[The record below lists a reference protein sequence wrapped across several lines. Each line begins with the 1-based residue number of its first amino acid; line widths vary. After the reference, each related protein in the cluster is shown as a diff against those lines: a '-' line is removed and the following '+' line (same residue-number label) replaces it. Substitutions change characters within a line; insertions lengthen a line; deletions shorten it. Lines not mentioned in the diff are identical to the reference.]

1 MASLGR
7 GVEGS
12 GERALVKRGVG
23 LEAITIEQGATL
35 AKLPCWEAVQI
46 PSGMF
51 TASRAILTILLLF
64 LIVLEFVP
72 WTQTI
77 SVNGKVSAYTP
88 YDRPQNIES
97 RITGRIKVWHIYEG
111 VKVKKGELVG
121 ELEDYDPTFMA
132 PEILPLFEQRKVAQE
147 QTRQAALARADQLNK
162 RIGEMKK
169 LVQAAV
175 PSAEARVVEA
185 DNKVREAQQKVE
197 QLKIDVVTA
206 QLNVDRHR
214 QLVRDG
220 LVSQRELELTI
231 QTEISTKAGLQ
242 AAQAGLLAAE
252 QGRSALSFGRDQITA
267 DVQQRL
273 MEAMAQRDAAVAE
286 AARATE
292 ALADIQYRQQGV
304 QQRIEAAKLISPMD
318 GTVVKMAKVG
328 VNETVKQG
336 DTLVTISPH
345 ASDPAI
351 EMRAEGLDSPLL
363 KPGRKVRIL
372 FFGVP
377 AIPLPAWPSLMAG
390 TRGGVIKVVDQ
401 IDDGK
406 GNYRFWVVP
415 DPDDPQPWPEQAQVR
430 QGTKVLGWVI
440 MNRVPLWYELWRRF
454 NFFPPDYIE
463 REPSLFEMFAPKVA
477 APGAK

>member
-7 GVEGS
+7 GIEGS

-23 LEAITIEQGATL
+23 LEAITIEQASAL
-35 AKLPCWEAVQI
+35 AKLPCWQAVQI
-46 PSGMF
+46 PGGMF
-51 TASRAILTILLLF
+51 TASRAILTILILF
-64 LIVLEFVP
+64 LIILEFVP

-77 SVNGKVSAYTP
+77 QASGKVSAYTP
-88 YDRPQNIES
+88 YDRPQHIES
-97 RITGRIKVWHIYEG
+97 RITGRVKAWHIYEG

-121 ELEDYDPTFMA
+121 ELEDYDPTYMA
-132 PEILPLFEQRKVAQE
+132 PEILPLFEQRKDALE
-147 QTRQAALARADQLNK
+147 KTRQAALARADQLDK
-162 RIGEMKK
+162 RIGQMKN
-169 LVQAAV
+169 LVKAAV

-185 DNKVREAQQKVE
+185 DNRVREAQQKVE
-197 QLKIDVVTA
+197 QLKIDVHTA

-231 QTEISTKAGLQ
+231 QTEIGTKAGLQ
-242 AAQAGLLAAE
+242 AAQANLLAAE
-252 QGRSALSFGRDQITA
+252 QARSALNFGRDQITA
-267 DVQQRL
+267 DVNQQL
-273 MEAMAQRDAAVAE
+273 IDAIASRDAAVAE
-286 AARATE
+286 AAKATE
-292 ALADIQYRQQGV
+292 QLAEIVYKQQGV
-304 QQRIEAAKLISPMD
+304 QRRIEIAKLYSPMD
-318 GTVVKMAKVG
+318 GTVVKMARVG
-328 VNETVKQG
+328 INETVKQG
-336 DTLVTISPH
+336 DNLVTISPL

-351 EMRAEGLDSPLL
+351 EMVAEGLDSPLL

-377 AIPLPAWPSLMAG
+377 AIPLPAWPGLMAG
-390 TRGGVIKVVDQ
+390 TRAGVIKVVDQ

-406 GNYRFWVVP
+406 GNYRFWVIP

-454 NFFPPDYIE
+454 NFFPPDYLE
-463 REPSLFEMFAPKVA
+463 REPSVFEMFAPKVA
-477 APGAK
+477 APGAR

>member
-1 MASLGR
+1 MASLSHGHDS
-7 GVEGS
+7 S
-12 GERALVKRGVG
+12 GERALVQRGVG
-23 LEAITIEQGATL
+23 LEAITIEQGPAL
-35 AKLPCWEAVQI
+35 AKLPCWQAVQI
-46 PSGMF
+46 PRGMF

-77 SVNGKVSAYTP
+77 QATGKVSAYTP

-97 RITGRIKVWHIYEG
+97 RITGRIKAWHIYEG

-132 PEILPLFEQRKVAQE
+132 PEILPLFEQRKDALE
-147 QTRQAALARADQLNK
+147 KTRQAALARADQLNR
-162 RIGEMKK
+162 RIGEMRK

-197 QLKIDVVTA
+197 QLKIDVHTA

-214 QLVRDG
+214 QLVREG

-231 QTEISTKAGLQ
+231 QTEIGTKAGLQ
-242 AAQAGLLAAE
+242 AAQASLQAAE
-252 QGRSALSFGRDQITA
+252 QARSSLSFGRDQVSA
-267 DVQQRL
+267 DVNQKL
-273 MEAMAQRDAAVAE
+273 MDAIASRDSAVAE
-286 AARATE
+286 AAKATE
-292 ALADIQYRQQGV
+292 SLAEIAYKQQGV
-304 QQRIEAAKLISPMD
+304 QQRIEAAKLYSPMD
-318 GTVVKMAKVG
+318 GTVVKMNKVG
-328 VNETVKQG
+328 INETVKQG
-336 DTLVTISPH
+336 ENLVTISPL
-345 ASDPAI
+345 AADPAI
-351 EMRAEGLDSPLL
+351 EMVAEGLDSPLL
-363 KPGRKVRIL
+363 TPGRKVRIL

-377 AIPLPAWPSLMAG
+377 AIPLPAWPGLMAG
-390 TRGGVIKVVDQ
+390 TRGGIIKVVDQ

-415 DPDDPQPWPEQAQVR
+415 DPEDSQAWPEQTQVR

-454 NFFPPDYIE
+454 NFFPPDYLE

-477 APGAK
+477 APGGK

>member
-46 PSGMF
+46 PGGMF

-64 LIVLEFVP
+64 LIILEFVP

-77 SVNGKVSAYTP
+77 AVNGKVSAYTP
-88 YDRPQNIES
+88 YDRPQQIES
-97 RITGRIKVWHIYEG
+97 RITGRIKAWHIYEG
-111 VKVKKGELVG
+111 VKVKKGDLVG

-132 PEILPLFEQRKVAQE
+132 PEILPLFEQRKVALE

-197 QLKIDVVTA
+197 QLKIDVHTA

-231 QTEISTKAGLQ
+231 QTEIGTKAGLQ
-242 AAQAGLLAAE
+242 AAQANLLAAE
-252 QGRSALSFGRDQITA
+252 QARSALSFGRDQITA

-273 MEAMAQRDAAVAE
+273 MDAIASRDAAVAE
-286 AARATE
+286 A
-292 ALADIQYRQQGV
+292 
-304 QQRIEAAKLISPMD
+304 
-318 GTVVKMAKVG
+318 
-328 VNETVKQG
+328 
-336 DTLVTISPH
+336 
-345 ASDPAI
+345 
-351 EMRAEGLDSPLL
+351 
-363 KPGRKVRIL
+363 
-372 FFGVP
+372 
-377 AIPLPAWPSLMAG
+377 
-390 TRGGVIKVVDQ
+390 
-401 IDDGK
+401 
-406 GNYRFWVVP
+406 
-415 DPDDPQPWPEQAQVR
+415 
-430 QGTKVLGWVI
+430 
-440 MNRVPLWYELWRRF
+440 
-454 NFFPPDYIE
+454 
-463 REPSLFEMFAPKVA
+463 
-477 APGAK
+477 

>member
-1 MASLGR
+1 MASLSHGHDS
-7 GVEGS
+7 S
-12 GERALVKRGVG
+12 GERALVQRGVG
-23 LEAITIEQGATL
+23 LEAIAIEQGPAL
-35 AKLPCWEAVQI
+35 AKLPCWQAVQI
-46 PSGMF
+46 PRGMF

-77 SVNGKVSAYTP
+77 QATGKVSAYTP

-97 RITGRIKVWHIYEG
+97 RITGRIKAWHIYEG

-132 PEILPLFEQRKVAQE
+132 PEILPLFEQRKDALE
-147 QTRQAALARADQLNK
+147 KTRQAALARADQLNR
-162 RIGEMKK
+162 RIGEMRK

-197 QLKIDVVTA
+197 QLKIDVHTA

-214 QLVRDG
+214 QLVREG

-231 QTEISTKAGLQ
+231 QTEIGTKAGLQ
-242 AAQAGLLAAE
+242 AAQASLQAAE
-252 QGRSALSFGRDQITA
+252 QARSSLSFGRDQVSA
-267 DVQQRL
+267 DVNQKL
-273 MEAMAQRDAAVAE
+273 MDAIASRDSAVAE
-286 AARATE
+286 AAKATE
-292 ALADIQYRQQGV
+292 SLAEIAYKQQGV
-304 QQRIEAAKLISPMD
+304 QQRIEAAKLYSPMD
-318 GTVVKMAKVG
+318 GTVVKMNKVG
-328 VNETVKQG
+328 INETVKQG
-336 DTLVTISPH
+336 ENLVTISPL
-345 ASDPAI
+345 AADPAI
-351 EMRAEGLDSPLL
+351 EMVAEGLDSPLL
-363 KPGRKVRIL
+363 TPGRKVRIL

-377 AIPLPAWPSLMAG
+377 AIPLPAWPGLMAG
-390 TRGGVIKVVDQ
+390 TRGGIIKVVDQ

-415 DPDDPQPWPEQAQVR
+415 DPEDSQPWPEQTQVR

-454 NFFPPDYIE
+454 NFFPPDYLE

-477 APGAK
+477 APGGK

>member
-1 MASLGR
+1 MASLSHGHDS
-7 GVEGS
+7 S
-12 GERALVKRGVG
+12 GERALVQRGVG
-23 LEAITIEQGATL
+23 LEAITIEQGPAL
-35 AKLPCWEAVQI
+35 AKLPCWQAVQI
-46 PSGMF
+46 PRGMF

-77 SVNGKVSAYTP
+77 QATGKVSAYTP

-97 RITGRIKVWHIYEG
+97 RITGRIKAWHIYEG

-132 PEILPLFEQRKVAQE
+132 PEILPLFEQRKDAFE
-147 QTRQAALARADQLNK
+147 KTRQAALARADQLNR
-162 RIGEMKK
+162 RIGEMRK

-197 QLKIDVVTA
+197 QLKIDVHTA

-214 QLVRDG
+214 QLVREG

-231 QTEISTKAGLQ
+231 QTEIGTKAGLQ
-242 AAQAGLLAAE
+242 AAQASLQAAE
-252 QGRSALSFGRDQITA
+252 QARSSLSFGRDQVSA
-267 DVQQRL
+267 DVNQKL
-273 MEAMAQRDAAVAE
+273 MDAIASRDSAVAE
-286 AARATE
+286 AAKATE
-292 ALADIQYRQQGV
+292 SLAEIAYKQQGV
-304 QQRIEAAKLISPMD
+304 QQRIEAAKLYSPMD
-318 GTVVKMAKVG
+318 GTVVKMNKVG
-328 VNETVKQG
+328 INETVKQG
-336 DTLVTISPH
+336 ENLVTISPL
-345 ASDPAI
+345 AADPAI
-351 EMRAEGLDSPLL
+351 EMVAEGLDSPLL
-363 KPGRKVRIL
+363 TPGRKVRIL

-377 AIPLPAWPSLMAG
+377 AIPLPAWPGLMAG
-390 TRGGVIKVVDQ
+390 TRGGIIKVVDQ

-415 DPDDPQPWPEQAQVR
+415 DPEDSQPWPEQTQVR

-454 NFFPPDYIE
+454 NFFPPDYLE

-477 APGAK
+477 APGGK

>member
-7 GVEGS
+7 GHDNS
-12 GERALVKRGVG
+12 GERALVQRGVG
-23 LEAITIEQGATL
+23 LEAITIEQGPAL
-35 AKLPCWEAVQI
+35 AKLPCWQAVQI
-46 PSGMF
+46 PRGMF

-64 LIVLEFVP
+64 LIILEFVP

-77 SVNGKVSAYTP
+77 SATGKVSAYTP

-97 RITGRIKVWHIYEG
+97 RITGRVKSWSIYEG

-121 ELEDYDPTFMA
+121 MLEDYDPTYMA
-132 PEILPLFEQRKVAQE
+132 PEILPLFEQRKEALE
-147 QTRQAALARADQLNK
+147 KTRQAALARADQLNR
-162 RIGEMKK
+162 RIGEMRK

-185 DNKVREAQQKVE
+185 DNKVREALQKVE
-197 QLKIDVVTA
+197 AAKIDVHTA

-214 QLVRDG
+214 QLVKEG

-231 QTEISTKAGLQ
+231 QTEIGTKAGLQ
-242 AAQAGLLAAE
+242 AAQANLLASE
-252 QGRSALSFGRDQITA
+252 QARSSLSFGRDQVSA
-267 DVQQRL
+267 DVNQKL
-273 MEAMAQRDAAVAE
+273 MDAVASRDSAVAE
-286 AARATE
+286 AAKATE
-292 ALADIQYRQQGV
+292 SLADIAYKQQGV
-304 QQRIEAAKLISPMD
+304 QQRIEAAKLYAPMD

-328 VNETVKQG
+328 LNETVKQG
-336 DTLVTISPH
+336 ENLVTISPL

-351 EMRAEGLDSPLL
+351 EMMAEGLDSPLL

-377 AIPLPAWPSLMAG
+377 AIPLPAWPGLMAG

-415 DPDDPQPWPEQAQVR
+415 DPDDPQPWPEQTQVR

-454 NFFPPDYIE
+454 NFFPPDYME
-463 REPSLFEMFAPKVA
+463 REPSVFEMFAPKVA
-477 APGAK
+477 APGGK

>member
-1 MASLGR
+1 MARIGH
-7 GVEGS
+7 EEND
-12 GERALVKRGVG
+12 ERALVQRGVG
-23 LEAITIEQGATL
+23 LEAITIEEGQAL
-35 AKLPCWEAVQI
+35 AKLPCWQAVQL
-46 PSGMF
+46 PNGMF

-64 LIVLEFVP
+64 LIILEFVP

-77 SVNGKVSAYTP
+77 QASGKVSAYTP
-88 YDRPQNIES
+88 YDRPQQIES
-97 RITGRIKVWHIYEG
+97 RITGRVKAWHIYEG
-111 VKVKKGELVG
+111 VKVKKGDLVG

-132 PEILPLFEQRKVAQE
+132 PEILPLFEQRKVALE
-147 QTRQAALARADQLNK
+147 QTKQAALARADQLNK

-197 QLKIDVVTA
+197 QYKIDVVTA

-214 QLVRDG
+214 QLVKDG

-231 QTEISTKAGLQ
+231 QTEIGTKAGLQ
-242 AAQAGLLAAE
+242 GVQASLLAAE
-252 QGRSALSFGRDQITA
+252 QARSALSFGRDQISA

-273 MEAMAQRDAAVAE
+273 MDAIASRDSAVAE
-286 AARATE
+286 AAKATE
-292 ALADIQYRQQGV
+292 SLADISYRQQGV
-304 QQRIEAAKLISPMD
+304 QQRIEAAKLFAPMD

-328 VNETVKQG
+328 INETVKQG
-336 DTLVTISPH
+336 ENLVTISPL
-345 ASDPAI
+345 AADPAI
-351 EMRAEGLDSPLL
+351 EMKAEGLDSPLL

-377 AIPLPAWPSLMAG
+377 AIPLPAWPGLMAG
-390 TRGGVIKVVDQ
+390 TRGGIIKVVDQ

-415 DPDDPQPWPEQAQVR
+415 DPEDSQPWPEQTQVR

-454 NFFPPDYIE
+454 NFFPPDYLE
-463 REPSLFEMFAPKVA
+463 REPSVFEMFAPKVA
-477 APGAK
+477 APAAK

>member
-7 GVEGS
+7 DLENT
-12 GERALVKRGVG
+12 GERALVQRGVG
-23 LEAITIEQGATL
+23 LAAITIEQGTAL
-35 AKLPCWEAVQI
+35 ASLPCWKAVQI
-46 PSGMF
+46 PQRMF
-51 TASRAILTILLLF
+51 TASRVILTLLLLF
-64 LIVLEFVP
+64 LIILEFVP

-77 SVNGKVSAYTP
+77 SATGKVSAYTP
-88 YDRPQNIES
+88 YDRPQQIES
-97 RITGRIKVWHIYEG
+97 RITGRVKAWHIYEG

-132 PEILPLFEQRKVAQE
+132 PEILPLFEQRKVALDK
-147 QTRQAALARADQLNK
+147 TRQAALARADQLTK
-162 RIGEMKK
+162 RIGEMRK
-169 LVQAAV
+169 LVEAAV

-197 QLKIDVVTA
+197 AAKIDVTTA

-214 QLVRDG
+214 QLVKEG

-231 QTEISTKAGLQ
+231 QTEIGTKAGLQ
-242 AAQAGLLAAE
+242 AAQANLQGAE
-252 QGRSALSFGRDQITA
+252 QGRSALSFGRDQVTA

-273 MEAMAQRDAAVAE
+273 MDAQASRDAAVAE
-286 AARATE
+286 AAKATE
-292 ALADIQYRQQGV
+292 QLADMSYRQQGV
-304 QQRIEAAKLISPMD
+304 QQRIEAARLIAPMD

-328 VNETVKQG
+328 LNETVKQG
-336 DTLVTISPH
+336 DNLITISPL

-351 EMRAEGLDSPLL
+351 EMKAEGLDSPLL
-363 KPGRKVRIL
+363 KAGRKVRIL

-430 QGTKVLGWVI
+430 QGTKVMGWVI

-454 NFFPPDYIE
+454 NFFPPDYLE
-463 REPSLFEMFAPKVA
+463 REPSVFEMFAPKTAGQAV
-477 APGAK
+477 K

>member
-1 MASLGR
+1 MARLGH
-7 GVEGS
+7 GNEDK
-12 GERALVKRGVG
+12 GERALVQRGTG
-23 LEAITIEQGATL
+23 LEAIAIEEGPAL

-46 PSGMF
+46 PPAMF
-51 TASRAILTILLLF
+51 ATSRVILTVLLLF
-64 LIVLEFVP
+64 LIILEFVP

-77 SVNGKVSAYTP
+77 SATGKVSAYTP

-97 RITGRIKVWHIYEG
+97 RITGRVKSWNIYEG

-121 ELEDYDPTFMA
+121 ELEDYDPTYMA
-132 PEILPLFEQRKVAQE
+132 PEILPLFQQRKDALE
-147 QTRQAALARADQLNK
+147 QTKKAALARAEQLDK
-162 RIGEMKK
+162 RIVEMRK

-197 QLKIDVVTA
+197 QLKIDVHTA

-214 QLVRDG
+214 QLVKEG

-231 QTEISTKAGLQ
+231 QTEIGTKAGLQ
-242 AAQAGLLAAE
+242 AAQAGLQAAE
-252 QGRSALSFGRDQITA
+252 QSRSALSFGKDQISA
-267 DVQQRL
+267 DVHQKL
-273 MEAMAQRDAAVAE
+273 MESIAARDSAVAE
-286 AARATE
+286 AAKATE
-292 ALADIQYRQQGV
+292 SLADIAYRQQGV
-304 QQRIEAAKLISPMD
+304 QQRIEAAKLIAPMD

-328 VNETVKQG
+328 INETVKQG
-336 DTLVTISPH
+336 ENLVTISPL

-351 EMRAEGLDSPLL
+351 EMKAEGLDSPLL

-430 QGTKVLGWVI
+430 QGTKVMGWVI

-454 NFFPPDYIE
+454 NFFPPDYME
-463 REPSLFEMFAPKVA
+463 REPSVFEMFAPKTA
-477 APGAK
+477 GQGLK

>member
-1 MASLGR
+1 MASLGS
-7 GVEGS
+7 GHENS
-12 GERALVKRGVG
+12 GERALVQRGVG
-23 LEAITIEQGATL
+23 LEAITIEQGPAL
-35 AKLPCWEAVQI
+35 AKLPCWQAVQI
-46 PSGMF
+46 PRGMF

-77 SVNGKVSAYTP
+77 SATGKVSAYTP

-97 RITGRIKVWHIYEG
+97 RITGRVKAWHIYEG
-111 VKVKKGELVG
+111 VKVKKGDLVG
-121 ELEDYDPTFMA
+121 ELEDYDPTYMA
-132 PEILPLFEQRKVAQE
+132 PEILPLFEQRKEALE
-147 QTRQAALARADQLNK
+147 KTRQAALARAEQLNK
-162 RIGEMKK
+162 RIGEMRK

-197 QLKIDVVTA
+197 AAKIDVHTA

-214 QLVRDG
+214 QLVKEG

-231 QTEISTKAGLQ
+231 QTEIGTKAGLQ
-242 AAQAGLLAAE
+242 AAQASLLAAE
-252 QGRSALSFGRDQITA
+252 QSRSSLSFGRDQVSA
-267 DVQQRL
+267 DVNQRL
-273 MEAMAQRDAAVAE
+273 MDAMAARDSAVAE
-286 AARATE
+286 AAKATE
-292 ALADIQYRQQGV
+292 SLADIAYRQQGV
-304 QQRIEAAKLISPMD
+304 QQRIEAAKLYAPMD
-318 GTVVKMAKVG
+318 GTVVKMSKVG
-328 VNETVKQG
+328 LNETVKQG
-336 DTLVTISPH
+336 DNLVTISPL
-345 ASDPAI
+345 AADPAI
-351 EMRAEGLDSPLL
+351 EMKAEGLDSPLL

-377 AIPLPAWPSLMAG
+377 AIPLPAWPGLMAG
-390 TRGGVIKVVDQ
+390 TRGGIIKVVDQ

-454 NFFPPDYIE
+454 NFFPPDYME
-463 REPSLFEMFAPKVA
+463 REPSVFEMFAPKVA
-477 APGAK
+477 APGGK